1 MRQPSGSL
9 RLCKS
14 IKPAIARPIVAPKS
28 SLMFAD
34 VHPGFMFFHGN
45 AVHLFKV
52 IEKMVG
58 AARIELATPP
68 V

>member
-1 MRQPSGSL
+1 MSTQ
-9 RLCKS
+9 
-14 IKPAIARPIVAPKS
+14 V
-28 SLMFAD
+28 
-34 VHPGFMFFHGN
+34 FMFFHGN